1 MRDSQPIVAGDVPQP
16 IARALRRLIHRV
28 RGVILVRGVSAVVAT
43 AMGAILLIMA
53 VDARIM
59 IFSQGVRWA
68 LSLSVLAATLAVAL
82 WFLVVPLAR
91 TITLTGIARA
101 IETRHPELQERLSSA
116 VELLTSQ
123 DIPEVRGSEALIQ
136 ALAAEATHDAGQMRP
151 RAEISLKSARPF
163 LLAALGIV
171 AIFGG
176 LLVLYPNITSRLL
189 TRAIA
194 PFINLPNISADML
207 HVTPGD
213 AVLAEGQRLEVQVD
227 VAARS
232 VGRATLRKVLPDGSE
247 RAEVMTS
254 LPASDSGDQRFTL
267 TFPPASES
275 FRYRVHAGDALT
287 RYYEV
292 TVVPPPVVKRLDARY
307 DFPAYTRRKPETQTD
322 IPGDLRAV
330 AGTTVTVSAVMNK
343 PVKSAELR
351 LNGVP
356 ARKSEIQI
364 TTSPEGETTCQFQIP
379 LKPQMRSRWALA
391 MSDEYGFTNTSA
403 EHLVEALVDKAPTVR
418 VINPE
423 AKKLRLKPTD
433 QLPVAY
439 EMIDDFG
446 VGTAEFVVSTDARKQ
461 AKVSIPLPPQD
472 AKASQTVA
480 GEAALALAKLPL
492 DGAKEFTFRLRA
504 ADNLPGDLR
513 GPQEGFSDVITVELD
528 ISAESYAMQMLAA
541 EEEALRKALEKTL
554 AELQETKKD
563 SVPLKDDVAKAP
575 ELSKDVSERVDR
587 MRDHLG
593 AAKATVAEA
602 RPLAADGTFAGLT
615 PKIDSL
621 ATEVDA
627 ANDRTGQV
635 KLVDKPADRGTTAT
649 AADQHV
655 DKAIDLV
662 NALLKQLKEA
672 AEAAQLAQQLQDM
685 ADREAA
691 LAAEKAPDQQAA
703 DDWQQNQADLAK
715 DVGQLVAET
724 PPARRAELTQDQKA
738 ARDLAAEARR
748 LEQEQKA
755 LAKDTGQ
762 TGPLEKIDQ
771 ALKNLA
777 AEQAALAQDASAKPV
792 AADQAPQMS
801 QAAKNIE
808 AAQLAQAVQ
817 EQKAAENVL
826 AQRAEGKQPAGQQP
840 GGEKPSGQQPGGEK
854 PSGQQPGGEKPSGQ
868 QPGGEKPSGQQPGGE
883 KPSGQQPGGEQPSG
897 QQPGGEK
904 PSGEQPGGE
913 KPSGEQPAG
922 QPISPEQAQAA
933 GQLAARQTDIRQR
946 TEKLLAARNEAVN
959 RMTQGQMARLQ
970 AEQAK
975 VAREATELAQQ
986 VAPAGQQP
994 AQMGEQAAHDAQ
1006 AASQQLPSN
1015 MPAAAES
1022 ATNAGEELGA
1032 LAQNLGQQAAKAAGQ
1047 QPGGEQ
1053 PSGQEPSGQ
1062 QPGGEKPSGQEPGGE
1077 QPSGQQP
1084 GGEKPSGQQ
1093 PGGEKPS
1100 GQQPGGQESPSGQ
1113 QPSGAQPSAGEM
1125 GQMAQQAGDLAQ
1137 RQQQLAAEMRALAQQ
1152 RPQQALAAAQQGLA
1166 EQTGDLQQ
1174 AAAALGER
1182 AQAMA
1187 PEAAGAAAEANQAL
1201 GQAQQAE
1208 GQAQQA
1214 LESGQP
1220 SSAVPSQQ
1228 GAAQA
1233 LAQAAQALSNMAQAM
1248 GQAAAGMPEPG
1259 AAEAAMGQPMAEGYS
1274 AATEA
1279 AARQS
1284 GASAAQAAQSLS
1296 EAATHAMGM
1305 AQAMGAHPGQGR
1317 QGMRPG
1323 QMPSQAKNSRSGIGT
1338 VGLSLT
1344 AAKLESLGI
1353 KLSDWARLPGELR
1366 NQILQAAEEGGPEEY
1381 RALIKRYFQKVAKRG
1396 SAGVEEKK

>member
-1 MRDSQPIVAGDVPQP
+1 MRDSQPIVAGDVPRP

-43 AMGAILLIMA
+43 AMGAILLVMA
-53 VDARIM
+53 IDAGVM

-82 WFLVVPLAR
+82 WLLVVPLAR
-91 TITLTGIARA
+91 TITMTGIARA

-116 VELLTSQ
+116 VELLTSR
-123 DIPEVRGSEALIQ
+123 DIPEIRGSEALIQ
-136 ALAAEATHDAGQMRP
+136 ALAAEATHDAGRMRP
-151 RAEISLKSARPF
+151 RAEIPLKSARPF
-163 LLAALGIV
+163 LLAALGII
-171 AIFGG
+171 AIFGV
-176 LLVLYPNITSRLL
+176 LLALYPNITSRLL

-207 HVTPGD
+207 RVTPGD

-254 LPASDSGDQRFTL
+254 LPATDSGDQRFTL

-307 DFPAYTRRKPETQTD
+307 EYPAYTRRKPETQTD
-322 IPGDLRAV
+322 IAGDLRAV

-356 ARKSEIQI
+356 ARKSEVQI
-364 TTSPEGETTCQFQIP
+364 TTTPEGETTCQFQIP

-446 VGTAEFVVSTDARKQ
+446 VGAAEFVVSTDARKQ
-461 AKVSIPLPPQD
+461 AKVGIPLPPQD

-480 GEAALALAKLPL
+480 GEAGLALARLPL
-492 DGAKEFTFRLRA
+492 EGAKEFTFRLRA
-504 ADNLPGDLR
+504 TDNLPGDLR

-563 SVPLKDDVAKAP
+563 SVPLKDDVAKAA
-575 ELSKDVSERVDR
+575 ELSKDLSDRVDR

-593 AAKATVAEA
+593 VAKATVAQV
-602 RPLAADGTFAGLT
+602 RPLAAEGTFAGLT

-621 ATEVDA
+621 ATEVDS

-635 KLVDKPADRGTTAT
+635 KLVDKPADRGTTAA

-662 NALLKQLKEA
+662 KALLKQLKEM
-672 AEAAQLAQQLQDM
+672 AEAVQLAQQLQEM
-685 ADREAA
+685 AEREAA

-703 DDWQQNQADLAK
+703 GDWQQTQADLAK

-724 PPARRAELTQDQKA
+724 PPARKAELTQDQKA

-748 LEQEQKA
+748 LEQEQRA
-755 LAKDTGQ
+755 LAQDTGQ

-771 ALKNLA
+771 ALKDLA
-777 AEQAALAQDASAKPV
+777 AEQAALAKDAGAKPV
-792 AADQAPQMS
+792 AADQEPQMS

-808 AAQLAQAVQ
+808 AAQLAQAIQ
-817 EQKAAENVL
+817 QQKAAEAAL
-826 AQRAEGKQPAGQQP
+826 AQRAEGKQPAGQEP

-868 QPGGEKPSGQQPGGE
+868 QP
-883 KPSGQQPGGEQPSG
+883 
-897 QQPGGEK
+897 
-904 PSGEQPGGE
+904 
-913 KPSGEQPAG
+913 AG

-933 GQLAARQTDIRQR
+933 GQLAARQTDIRER
-946 TEKLLAARNEAVN
+946 TEKLLAQRSEAVS
-959 RMTQGQMARLQ
+959 RMTQSQMARLQ

-1015 MPAAAES
+1015 LPAAAES
-1022 ATNAGEELGA
+1022 ATNAGTELGA

-1062 QPGGEKPSGQEPGGE
+1062 QPGGEKPSGQQPGGQE
-1077 QPSGQQP
+1077 SPSGQQP
-1084 GGEKPSGQQ
+1084 GGEKPSGQ
-1093 PGGEKPS
+1093 E
-1100 GQQPGGQESPSGQ
+1100 PGGQESPSGQ
-1113 QPSGAQPSAGEM
+1113 QPSGQQPSGAQPSAGQM

-1228 GAAQA
+1228 SAAQA
-1233 LAQAAQALSNMAQAM
+1233 LAQAAQALSNLGQAM
-1248 GQAAAGMPEPG
+1248 AQAAAGMPEPG

-1274 AATEA
+1274 SATEA
-1279 AARQS
+1279 AATQS
-1284 GASAAQAAQSLS
+1284 GAAAAKAAQSLS
-1296 EAATHAMGM
+1296 EAATQAMGM
-1305 AQAMGAHPGQGR
+1305 AQAMGAHPGQGQ

-1323 QMPSQAKNSRSGIGT
+1323 QMPSQAKNSRTGIGT

-1344 AAKLESLGI
+1344 AAKLEGLGI